1 MTRKTLLAA
10 ALVLPFAALS
20 GTAYAGPT
28 SSYPPANTGWKGG
41 GAYAQYVPATH
52 SDGSTCLYQGGPKSP
67 IWHQHR
73 H

>member
-1 MTRKTLLAA
+1 MTKKTLSAT
-10 ALVLPFAALS
+10 ALVLPLIALS
-20 GTAYAGPT
+20 GAAYAGPT
-28 SSYPPANTGWKGG
+28 STYPPANTGWKGG
-41 GAYAQYVPATH
+41 AYAMYMPATH